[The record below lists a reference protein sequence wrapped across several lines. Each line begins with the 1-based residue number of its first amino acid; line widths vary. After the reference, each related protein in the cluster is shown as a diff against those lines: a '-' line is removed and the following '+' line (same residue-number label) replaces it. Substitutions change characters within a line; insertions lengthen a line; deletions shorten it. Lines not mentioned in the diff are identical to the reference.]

1 MKVWKYDNSQLK
13 KININLEEHIKMF
26 DNKIIDK
33 LKHKIMEDFKE
44 KVESIKR
51 DNNTLST
58 AFGTFINKIDEIK
71 ENLKNDIIDENKND
85 NLSDLD

>member
-1 MKVWKYDNSQLK
+1 
-13 KININLEEHIKMF
+13 
-26 DNKIIDK
+26 
-33 LKHKIMEDFKE
+33 MEDFKE